1 MSFESNIYPYT
12 WNERFLLKGKTY
24 REKSSKKEYRIFSFT
39 ITDKGVFMIN
49 GIPSQTFLEQ
59 FELLD
64 GKPCGIKMEERMNNT
79 KELLYSK
86 FEKVIDDLVE
96 IKKILSEQ
104 EIKIPDSD
112 RVDELICKIV
122 DMETILYK

>member
-1 MSFESNIYPYT
+1 
-12 WNERFLLKGKTY
+12 
-24 REKSSKKEYRIFSFT
+24 
-39 ITDKGVFMIN
+39 
-49 GIPSQTFLEQ
+49 
-59 FELLD
+59 
-64 GKPCGIKMEERMNNT
+64 MNNT

-112 RVDELICKIV
+112 RVDALISEIV

>member
-1 MSFESNIYPYT
+1 M
-12 WNERFLLKGKTY
+12 
-24 REKSSKKEYRIFSFT
+24 
-39 ITDKGVFMIN
+39 D
-49 GIPSQTFLEQ
+49 
-59 FELLD
+59 
-64 GKPCGIKMEERMNNT
+64 NT

-112 RVDELICKIV
+112 RVDALISEIV
-122 DMETILYK
+122 DMETILYRWGY